1 MKRRGKWQGMITIAL
16 FNWPYYLAAGAVLVA
31 TLGGLLLSQ
40 STGMRLIYGVALGGA
55 VYFLVGSL
63 GVSHLIYDRSDLYRF
78 GWIDRALHGVHVNH
92 AIFCHSGFD
101 ETSLELREKLG
112 NVGWQNLDHFDETQ
126 MTEASIRRARRRY
139 PPVEGTLRAPYGNWP
154 IRADA
159 ADVIFGLLAI
169 HELRNDLQR
178 ASWFGEA
185 KRSLHADGCLVLV
198 EHIRDA
204 ANFLAF
210 GPGFLHFH
218 SRESWRRAWES
229 AGFRPLDEF
238 RITPWVRVFVLSP
251 K

>member
-1 MKRRGKWQGMITIAL
+1 MQ
-16 FNWPYYLAAGAVLVA
+16 
-31 TLGGLLLSQ
+31 
-40 STGMRLIYGVALGGA
+40 
-55 VYFLVGSL
+55 
-63 GVSHLIYDRSDLYRF
+63 
-78 GWIDRALHGVHVNH
+78 VNH

-101 ETSLELREKLG
+101 ETSLKLREKLG

-218 SRESWRRAWES
+218 SREKLASRLGICRVPSARRVPHYTLGPGLRAESQVIDALTLLLRIAGSGLILLALVHIPIGRHLKWREDAARLTPVNASIFRVHTLLS
-229 AGFRPLDEF
+229 ASC
-238 RITPWVRVFVLSP
+238 WC
-251 K
+251 